1 MRFGPF
7 GTMEL
12 LIILVIVLLLFGAR
26 RLPDVAKGLGEAIR
40 EFRKGVKETQNDPQ
54 APVNDTQQ
62 STAGRDQP

>member
-40 EFRKGVKETQNDPQ
+40 EFRKGVKENQNDPQ
-54 APVNDTQQ
+54 APASDTQQ